1 MNFRYDSLV
10 NMKLASSP
18 KERRQRAGEWLKKL
32 REKAGLTQIELADRL
47 GFKYYAFVSQVERGY
62 GRVPMDKIGAWAR
75 AVGSEPQPFAQ
86 RLISYYEPEL
96 HRVLYEAPRER
107 RSPAATEPRNATAA
121 E

>member
-1 MNFRYDSLV
+1 MT
-10 NMKLASSP
+10 P
-18 KERRQRAGEWLKKL
+18 EWKDAFKY
-32 REKAGLTQIELADRL
+32 ATTLADQL

-62 GRVPMDKIGAWAR
+62 GRLPMDKIAAWAR

-96 HRVLYEAPRER
+96 HRVLYEPPRPR
-107 RSPAATEPRNATAA
+107 RSPPGPDTRTATAA